1 MLLTRVL
8 TALALLPLVVAA
20 ILWLPTDAIAVV
32 AGGAFAIG
40 AWEWGRLLDF
50 RTRQAR
56 AVCAAIAIA
65 GFAGLWWL
73 PAQHPIP
80 RVLMA
85 AAVIWWL
92 CVVLWIARFPRGW
105 EASLGRR
112 PLAAALGVVV
122 LGATFLAI
130 LAVHDRADGP
140 ALLLLLFVLTWAA
153 DTGAYFSGR
162 FLGRHKL
169 APRVSPGKTWEGA
182 AGGVALA
189 TLAAALGGWWLG
201 HGGAALA
208 AWALLGA
215 VVAAISILGD
225 LTISMFKR
233 SAGLKDAGQL
243 FPGHGGILDR
253 LDSLLAAA
261 PVYAAGLAMLPA

>member
-8 TALALLPLVVAA
+8 TAIALLPLVVAA
-20 ILWLPTDAIAVV
+20 ILWLPTDAIAVL
-32 AGGAFAIG
+32 AGAAFAIG
-40 AWEWGRLLDF
+40 AWEWGRLLGF
-50 RTRQAR
+50 RTRPGR
-56 AVCAAIAIA
+56 AVCAAIAVA

-73 PAQHPIP
+73 PAQHPLP
-80 RVLMA
+80 RGLAA
-85 AAVIWWL
+85 AAVLWWL
-92 CVVLWIARFPRGW
+92 CVIFWIMRFPRGW
-105 EASLGRR
+105 EATLGRR

-122 LGATFLAI
+122 LGATFLAV
-130 LAVHDRADGP
+130 LTVHGRADGP

-189 TLAAALGGWWLG
+189 TVAAALGGWWLG
-201 HGGAALA
+201 DGGTPA

-233 SAGLKDAGQL
+233 SAGLKDAGHL

-261 PVYAAGLAMLPA
+261 PVYAAGLALLPG